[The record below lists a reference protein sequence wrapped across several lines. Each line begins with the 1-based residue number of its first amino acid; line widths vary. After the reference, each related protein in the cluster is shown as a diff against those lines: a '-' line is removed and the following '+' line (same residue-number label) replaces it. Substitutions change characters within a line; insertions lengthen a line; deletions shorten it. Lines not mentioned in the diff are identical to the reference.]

1 MTPCS
6 PNLLFSIKLSTVK
19 VPCLVLECSWKYYWS
34 FVQTNST
41 FRNIKPNFLTQA
53 SAVNYNTYKNLTIV
67 FEKLFL
73 EHFLL
78 RCQIYFHIWFAFKE
92 GIYGQN
98 IAFIKNG
105 FFVFNFHDLIIFI
118 FRAHLPGVYTNI
130 AMYIDWV
137 AETLY

>member
-6 PNLLFSIKLSTVK
+6 LNLLFSFKLSTVK
-19 VPCLVLECSWKYYWS
+19 VPGLVLECSWKYYWS

-53 SAVNYNTYKNLTIV
+53 SAVNYNTYKNLTII

-92 GIYGQN
+92 GIYGHK
-98 IAFIKNG
+98 IAFIKKWI
-105 FFVFNFHDLIIFI
+105 FFFLIFTILIFLFLELTYLEYTQI
-118 FRAHLPGVYTNI
+118 LPCI
-130 AMYIDWV
+130 
-137 AETLY
+137 